1 MVLLGHLQLSNLL
14 VVVLDL
20 RIDSN
25 FLLVEDRFLGAQVII
40 LTVNLR
46 LLFLALNKLNLVRD
60 PVLLNVGCVIIDFL
74 DLLLD
79 VVTVVFDGSDE
90 LIAITTALKVGALT
104 VQTIDLEGFLLDIQE
119 SALDLFLN
127 VLDIGLLRLQLIDE
141 VVELL
146 LENLILRSRVEVVEA
161 NTRDLIGIVLDLN
174 LFLGDVLVGDLR
186 LLEEIG

>member
-1 MVLLGHLQLSNLL
+1 M
-14 VVVLDL
+14 VLDL

-46 LLFLALNKLNLVRD
+46 LLLLALNKLNLVRD
-60 PVLLNVGCVIIDFL
+60 PVLLNVGRVIVDFL

>member
-46 LLFLALNKLNLVRD
+46 LLLLAFNKLNLVRD

-79 VVTVVFDGSDE
+79 VITVVFDGSDE
-90 LIAITTALKVGALT
+90 LITITTALKVGALT